1 MVGNS
6 VYAGRL
12 SESGYSDDAMM
23 ARDLDILIGQE
34 ELTTVQGQQLTIGM
48 KILNHTTQVALSAE
62 LKQSV

>member
-1 MVGNS
+1 
-6 VYAGRL
+6 
-12 SESGYSDDAMM
+12 MM